1 MEKLIIMDLFHSTFI
16 LNISLD
22 IFHNFIINFC
32 VCIIEF
38 ITFIEKET
46 WKAIKPD
53 YLASWTLIC
62 AFFVLVF
69 NFVLLET

>member
-1 MEKLIIMDLFHSTFI
+1 MIFFKLL
-16 LNISLD
+16 
-22 IFHNFIINFC
+22 IFFGIDWY
-32 VCIIEF
+32 VYTYIIEF
-38 ITFIEKET
+38 IVFTEKET
-46 WKAIKPD
+46 WKAIRPD

>member
-1 MEKLIIMDLFHSTFI
+1 M
-16 LNISLD
+16 LD
-22 IFHNFIINFC
+22 ILFGYFYLLPILIDFC
-32 VCIIEF
+32 MF
-38 ITFIEKET
+38 ITEFVFAEKET

>member
-1 MEKLIIMDLFHSTFI
+1 MIDIYIYIIGFFIFAEKD
-16 LNISLD
+16 
-22 IFHNFIINFC
+22 
-32 VCIIEF
+32 
-38 ITFIEKET
+38 T

>member
-1 MEKLIIMDLFHSTFI
+1 MGMYIY
-16 LNISLD
+16 
-22 IFHNFIINFC
+22 
-32 VCIIEF
+32 IIEVIVF
-38 ITFIEKET
+38 AEKET

>member
-1 MEKLIIMDLFHSTFI
+1 
-16 LNISLD
+16 LD
-22 IFHNFIINFC
+22 ILQFC
-32 VCIIEF
+32 QFSIDFCIYIEF
-38 ITFIEKET
+38 IAFAEKET